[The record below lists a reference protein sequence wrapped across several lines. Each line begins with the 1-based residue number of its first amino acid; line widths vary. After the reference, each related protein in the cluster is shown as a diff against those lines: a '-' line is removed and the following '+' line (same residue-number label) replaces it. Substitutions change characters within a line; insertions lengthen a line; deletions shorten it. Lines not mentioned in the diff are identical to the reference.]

1 MFDTVVDSP
10 KLDCQI
16 LNLHWW
22 ACVRSREQDCVT
34 LAGSFLSYHLW
45 ETRSYAG
52 CASEMMLRYIFS
64 IVLIMLLLVSNM
76 FYFSIDWEYHHPN
89 WRTHIFQRGRST
101 TNQVSLLQG
110 KCSILKHQP
119 PIASSLLK
127 VPSAAPG
134 ATPGLSSSTIPV
146 SSDNMQIPECLG
158 IFRTK
163 TRHMGMDQYLL
174 IY

>member
-101 TNQVSLLQG
+101 TNQVVLCISRLPIVFCGWIGTWFLNMFPMELDAYG
-110 KCSILKHQP
+110 ISSMKYGSILENH
-119 PIASSLLK
+119 
-127 VPSAAPG
+127 PSNIRWYC
-134 ATPGLSSSTIPV
+134 TWWYFFGL
-146 SSDNMQIPECLG
+146 
-158 IFRTK
+158 
-163 TRHMGMDQYLL
+163 
-174 IY
+174 